1 MKTYRLTTAGRRTTI
16 ILMLGAILLWVFA
29 FLTLPSTLGIRYL
42 ALLSTLRAAI
52 AEGLGPGRLI
62 PAGILIM
69 MLVAAPLLMWGLWE
83 EWSTSYTVAEDGL
96 TYRTRAGIALHY
108 PWGAIRALRQ
118 DGADDSVADLIVQ
131 TDATGQIR
139 NPILRWLHR
148 QAIGA
153 RRVPIYA
160 DVESRDELVAEILQR
175 SGLAVELAQEPAGAS
190 SPALSGPPATHSERT
205 FVAESDRV

>member
-1 MKTYRLTTAGRRTTI
+1 MKTYRLTAAGRRTTI

-29 FLTLPSTLGIRYL
+29 FWTLPSTLGIRYL
-42 ALLSTLRAAI
+42 DLASTLRAAI
-52 AEGLGPGRLI
+52 AGGLGPGRLI

-69 MLVAAPLLMWGLWE
+69 MLVAAPLLMWGLGE

-96 TYRTRAGIALHY
+96 TYRTVAGIALHY

-118 DGADDSVADLIVQ
+118 DGADDTVADLIVQ

-175 SGLAVELAQEPAGAS
+175 SGLAPEPAQETAGAS
-190 SPALSGPPATHSERT
+190 SPAAHG
-205 FVAESDRV
+205 